1 MLSIIIPC
9 FNERR
14 TLKELLE
21 TVNASPIPGKQI
33 VLKIVS

>member
-9 FNERR
+9 FNDRKI
-14 TLKELLE
+14 LKKLLE
-21 TVNASPIPGKQI
+21 TVNASPIPGEQI